1 MKAEILAGELLKKH
15 HLKLATAESCTGGL
29 IGYKIT
35 RIAGASIYFVGGVI
49 AYANETKVRLIGVN
63 QQTLDDFGAVSQETV
78 LEMARGVR
86 QVMGADIGLA
96 VSGIAGPGGGTP
108 QKPVGSIWI
117 ALSAPDLNQ
126 AWFYHFQGD
135 RNRVNEQAADKALFL
150 LSEYSIRHRNGID

>member
-1 MKAEILAGELLKKH
+1 MKAEILAGELLKTH

-150 LSEYSIRHRNGID
+150 LCEYLEQRSGE